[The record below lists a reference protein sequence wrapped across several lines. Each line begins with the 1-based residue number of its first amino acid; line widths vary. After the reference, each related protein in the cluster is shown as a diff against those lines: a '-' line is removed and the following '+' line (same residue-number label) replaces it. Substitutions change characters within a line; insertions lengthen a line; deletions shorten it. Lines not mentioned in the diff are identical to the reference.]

1 MNSFLNSFQFPAS
14 SFQLGYKLGGSGALS
29 GTFHRPPNPISG
41 WKLVAGSW
49 QLGAGSWEVE

>member
-29 GTFHRPPNPISG
+29 GTFHTPSNPISG
-41 WKLVAGSW
+41 WQLVAGSW
-49 QLGAGSWEVE
+49 